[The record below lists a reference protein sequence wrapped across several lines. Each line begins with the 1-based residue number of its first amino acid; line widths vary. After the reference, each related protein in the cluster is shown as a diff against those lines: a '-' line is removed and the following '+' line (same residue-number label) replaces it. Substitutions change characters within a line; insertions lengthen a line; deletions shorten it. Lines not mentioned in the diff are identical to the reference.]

1 MRSAEV
7 AKGRELVKAAA
18 FQPVGGGSA
27 TVSNKLHEPTGTVE
41 PTSSQPES
49 SAPAAPAIPDAPM
62 LTNEQLELRRQ
73 ITEIYKYYRGK
84 DSLSELPLLFERFN
98 GREREVLLDL
108 EKQYPATRR
117 ASAMVG
123 FDMYGSE
130 DDKKQEGRES
140 ENQMKEFKDAL
151 KVKREIWLYLDGD
164 SEMGPFSVEEM
175 RERLKDGRFNKE
187 MQIKMTHWT
196 SFYAIKEVWPV
207 DGEELSFSP
216 LEPGAQK
223 SVTASSTSSGTA
235 THSHALPRPS
245 VGMAPRPM
253 ATRKGSMLPVA
264 PPLPLVSAPPSTPAH
279 APPPVPTETAASPPP
294 ADEPVSATTPV
305 VESPPQ

>member
-7 AKGRELVKAAA
+7 AKGKELVTAATA

-27 TVSNKLHEPTGTVE
+27 TVSNKLHEPKGTDE
-41 PTSSQPES
+41 STSSQPES
-49 SAPAAPAIPDAPM
+49 SDLGSPGLSDAPKPK
-62 LTNEQLELRRQ
+62 LTNEQVELRRQ

-84 DSLSELPLLFERFN
+84 DSLSELPLLFDRFT

-151 KVKREIWLYLDGD
+151 KIKREIWLYLDGD

-175 RERLKDGRFNKE
+175 RERLKDGRFN
-187 MQIKMTHWT
+187 
-196 SFYAIKEVWPV
+196 
-207 DGEELSFSP
+207 
-216 LEPGAQK
+216 
-223 SVTASSTSSGTA
+223 
-235 THSHALPRPS
+235 
-245 VGMAPRPM
+245 
-253 ATRKGSMLPVA
+253 
-264 PPLPLVSAPPSTPAH
+264 
-279 APPPVPTETAASPPP
+279 
-294 ADEPVSATTPV
+294 
-305 VESPPQ
+305 